1 MENSQDKL
9 MVQIMEL
16 FDLQDQNHLMVMK
29 GMNSLLEA
37 IQAIDA
43 RVKILE
49 LEKGFAEGI

>member
-37 IQAIDA
+37 IQALDA